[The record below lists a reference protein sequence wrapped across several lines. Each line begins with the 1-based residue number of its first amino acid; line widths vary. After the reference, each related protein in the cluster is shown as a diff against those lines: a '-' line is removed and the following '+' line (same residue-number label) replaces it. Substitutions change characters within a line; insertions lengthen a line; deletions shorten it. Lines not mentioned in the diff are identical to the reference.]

1 VVGTRLLAIDIGNTN
16 TVVGLFL
23 DGEVTTR
30 WRLTTRGDRTAD
42 EFGLWLLQLLG
53 WVGQGPDELDGVAV
67 ASVVPPLDPK
77 LREGVERYLGQSAF
91 FVEPGI
97 RTGMPLRVE
106 TPQELGADRLCDA
119 VGAFAR
125 YGGPSIVIDFGTAVT
140 WEVVSAEGEYLGG
153 AIAPGP
159 GLTLEAL
166 TSRTAKLPR
175 VALAPPPRVI
185 GKGTIDS
192 IQSGLFYGYLGLTE
206 EVTRR
211 ILAEVGE
218 AEVVAT
224 GGFAAEIA
232 RHSVL
237 IRHVDPDL
245 TLHGLRLLWDRNR

>member
-1 VVGTRLLAIDIGNTN
+1 MGTRLLAIDIGNTN

-53 WVGQGPDELDGVAV
+53 WVRQLPEELDGVAV

-77 LREGVERYLGQSAF
+77 LRDGVERYLGRSAF

-185 GKGTIDS
+185 GKGTVDS

-232 RHSVL
+232 RHSEL